1 MTMEQKEIE
10 ILLIKYFEGQT
21 TIEEEK
27 KIKTYF
33 SSNKIAE
40 VHKQYQSLFNYIQ
53 EEQKTTYKSITK
65 NSNYRLNFNQIA
77 IAASFLLALGIGS
90 VIYINQKSNIVK
102 EDLGTYDNPEIAF
115 KETQK
120 VLNLLSSNINVGIKS
135 VEVINEYENA
145 KNRIFTETN

>member
-1 MTMEQKEIE
+1 MEQKEIE

>member
-1 MTMEQKEIE
+1 MEQKEIE

-53 EEQKTTYKSITK
+53 EEQKTTYKNITK

-120 VLNLLSSNINVGIKS
+120 ALNLLSSNINVGIKS